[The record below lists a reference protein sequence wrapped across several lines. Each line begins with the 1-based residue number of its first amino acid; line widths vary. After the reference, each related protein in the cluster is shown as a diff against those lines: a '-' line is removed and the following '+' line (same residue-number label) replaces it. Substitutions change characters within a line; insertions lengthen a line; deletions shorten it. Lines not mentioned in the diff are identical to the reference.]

1 MVSRRAFLLSTAA
14 LSTAAAATIGKVRSA
29 GAATPATALKF
40 PALAAN
46 AKPIAAAERQA
57 RIAKA
62 QELMSR
68 QKFAALLIESGS
80 TLEYFTGIQWRR
92 SERITAAIITASGK
106 VMVVTPHF
114 EEPSIRETL
123 QVDGDVR
130 PWDEHENPFEKLVQC
145 LKDSGVR
152 EGVVAAESTIR
163 FFIVEGVR
171 RASNDFQIVPAD
183 ALVRACRLIKSPAE
197 LALMQTASDI
207 TIKALEYAH
216 SRTAKGMSGGDFSA
230 LVDKATHEM
239 GGSSEFSLSLLNEA
253 SAYPHGS
260 VKHQTVREGSV
271 ILMDCGCTVHGYQS
285 DISRSWIFGAPSDKQ
300 RKVWNTV
307 KRGQELALETAKLG
321 TPVGT
326 IDDAV
331 RHYYESEGWGPGYR
345 LPGLPHR
352 TGHGIGL
359 DGHEP
364 PYLVHGDGTPLEA
377 GMCFSDEPGIY
388 IPGEFGIRLE
398 DCWYMTAA
406 GPKLFT
412 PLAKSIDQPF

>member
-14 LSTAAAATIGKVRSA
+14 AASIGATRAVNSA
-29 GAATPATALKF
+29 TPSGAARF
-40 PALAAN
+40 PSLTAN
-46 AKPIAAAERQA
+46 AKPIAPAERQA

-62 QELMSR
+62 QELMGQ

-92 SERITAAIITASGK
+92 SERTTAAIIPARGK

-130 PWDEHENPFEKLVQC
+130 PWDEHENPFDKLVQC
-145 LKDSGVR
+145 LLDSGIHD
-152 EGVVAAESTIR
+152 GVVAAESTIR
-163 FFIVEGVR
+163 FFIVEGMR
-171 RASNDFQIVPAD
+171 RASGAFQIVPAD

-207 TIKALEYAH
+207 TIKALQYAH
-216 SRTAKGMSGGDFSA
+216 SSTAKGMSGADFAA
-230 LVDKATHEM
+230 LVDKATQEM

-285 DISRSWIFGAPSDKQ
+285 DISRSWIFGAPSAKQ
-300 RKVWNTV
+300 RKVWDTV
-307 KRGQELALETAKLG
+307 KRGQEIALETAKLG

-331 RHYYESEGWGPGYR
+331 RRYYESEGWGPGYR

-364 PYLVHGDGTPLEA
+364 PYLVHGDSTPLEA

-398 DCWYMTAA
+398 DCWHMTAA

-412 PLAKSIDQPF
+412 PLSNSIDQPF

>member
-1 MVSRRAFLLSTAA
+1 MVSRRVFLLNTAA
-14 LSTAAAATIGKVRSA
+14 LSTAAAAAIGKARVA
-29 GAATPATALKF
+29 GAATPAKALKF
-40 PALAAN
+40 PSLVAN
-46 AKPIAAAERQA
+46 AKPITAAERQA

-62 QELMSR
+62 QELMGR

-92 SERITAAIITASGK
+92 SERITAAIITANGK

-123 QVDGDVR
+123 QVEGDVR

-216 SRTAKGMSGGDFSA
+216 SRTAKGMSGGDFAA

-260 VKHQTVREGSV
+260 VKPQTVSEGSV

-285 DISRSWIFGAPSDKQ
+285 DISRTWIFGTPSDKQ

-321 TPVGT
+321 NPVGT

-331 RHYYESEGWGPGYR
+331 RRYYESEGWGPGYR

>member
-1 MVSRRAFLLSTAA
+1 MISRRDFLLTTAVA
-14 LSTAAAATIGKVRSA
+14 AGIAAARAA
-29 GAATPATALKF
+29 GAATPAASRKF
-40 PALAAN
+40 SSLIAN

-62 QELMSR
+62 QALMGQ
-68 QKFAALLIESGS
+68 QKLSALLIESGS

-92 SERITAAIITASGK
+92 SERITAAIIPASGK

-130 PWDEHENPFEKLVQC
+130 PWDEHENPFDKLVQC
-145 LKDSGVR
+145 LRDSGSR
-152 EGVVAAESTIR
+152 AGVVAAESTIR

-171 RASNDFQIVPAD
+171 RASSDYQIVPAD

-216 SRTAKGMSGGDFSA
+216 GQTAQGMSGADFAA
-230 LVDKATHEM
+230 LVDRATHEM

-285 DISRSWIFGAPSDKQ
+285 DISRTWIFGSPSAKQ
-300 RKVWNTV
+300 RKVWSTV

-345 LPGLPHR
+345 LPGTP
-352 TGHGIGL
+352 
-359 DGHEP
+359 P
-364 PYLVHGDGTPLEA
+364 PYRSWDRP
-377 GMCFSDEPGIY
+377 
-388 IPGEFGIRLE
+388 
-398 DCWYMTAA
+398 
-406 GPKLFT
+406 
-412 PLAKSIDQPF
+412 